1 MTERIGPGLLRIGPP
16 HLGPGFFSDLPP
28 GSCADL
34 TVHWRALPCEILQF
48 LNACCSGP
56 WAPVLLHTSVRSLA
70 GEAYESPAGTVRS
83 CHRHAL
89 LGCMLTDCAS

>member
-1 MTERIGPGLLRIGPP
+1 MTQRIGPVLLRIGPS

-34 TVHWRALPCEILQF
+34 TVHWRALSCEILQF

-56 WAPVLLHTSVRSLA
+56 WAPVRLHTSVGSLA
-70 GEAYESPAGTVRS
+70 GEAGTVRS